1 MSIRS
6 IFSVHHLQQRLSRLL
21 PSLLLLVLS
30 LITVVTLSTASPQS
44 VEGQTPL
51 PIPFDP
57 LQVTE
62 NTATVR
68 LNGRSV
74 LEISSPPS
82 NPDEPRTIP
91 PLEERVREVER
102 KLSRILDEGFDPDS
116 LQVTAQQDWNT
127 NQYVISVYDEENLGS
142 PDKPEKIVTVTE
154 FDAQVAERRPEAI
167 AQDWADQ
174 IEEALRL
181 GYQDRLPQARQE
193 RWQKALALA
202 AIIVVLS
209 PILALLQRRAT
220 GHYQQLLQQRH
231 PEDLQP
237 PEEALAQ
244 ENDSAGT
251 GSRVQFLRAMMPQIV
266 LERRISLVILLR
278 RVLLFL
284 QLALWIGGIIWIL
297 SQFPKTRAYANWL
310 EKFPVQILG
319 IWLFVAIA
327 NKVTD
332 VLFDNILQSWVEQ
345 ESLNPTASK
354 RFILRAPTLA
364 AALKGMTS
372 FIAGL
377 IGVIWFLAL
386 QNFPLDSLITGAGI
400 FGVALTIVFQNLIK
414 DLINGILILWED
426 QFAVGDVIDVGY
438 GAGFVEYMNL
448 RVTRMRGE
456 GGRLSTVPNSQI
468 QVVHNL
474 SKEWSRIDFRIWIS
488 HDADALKAIQ
498 VMRQTMEEMQAD
510 SDWTES
516 IIEPTMLAGV
526 ENLDERGTQ
535 LLMWTKTKPLQQ
547 WNVEREYRRRLKLA
561 FEEAG
566 IGIAIPKQMLW
577 FKEPASDSYDE
588 GNHHSLPQSK
598 SR

>member
-1 MSIRS
+1 M
-6 IFSVHHLQQRLSRLL
+6 HHLQRRLGRLL

-30 LITVVTLSTASPQS
+30 LITVVTFSTARPER

-51 PIPFDP
+51 PIPIQP
-57 LQVTE
+57 LQLTE
-62 NTATVR
+62 NTAPVR
-68 LNGRSV
+68 LNGRTV
-74 LEISSPPS
+74 FEISSPPS

-91 PLEERVREVER
+91 SLEDRVREVER
-102 KLSRILDEGFDPDS
+102 KLSRIVEGGFDPDS
-116 LQVTAQQDWNT
+116 LQVRAQQDWNT
-127 NQYVISVYDEENLGS
+127 NQYVISVYDDGNLGS
-142 PDKPEKIVTVTE
+142 PEEPERIVTVTR
-154 FDAQVAERRPEAI
+154 FDAQVADRNPEAL
-167 AQDWADQ
+167 AEDWADQ

-181 GYQDRLPQARQE
+181 AYQERLPEARKQ
-193 RWQKALALA
+193 RWETALILA

-209 PILALLQRRAT
+209 PLIALLQRRTT
-220 GHYQQLLQQRH
+220 GHYQDLSRQRH
-231 PEDLQP
+231 PENLQP
-237 PEEALAQ
+237 PEDALVEENEA
-244 ENDSAGT
+244 AGM

-266 LERRISLVILLR
+266 LERRISMVILLR

-284 QLALWIGGIIWIL
+284 QLALWIGGTILIL
-297 SQFPKTRAYANWL
+297 SQFPETRAYAAWL
-310 EKFPVQILG
+310 QKFPVQILG
-319 IWLFVAIA
+319 IWLFVAVA
-327 NKVTD
+327 NKLTD

-438 GAGFVEYMNL
+438 GPGFVEYMNL
-448 RVTRMRGE
+448 RVTRLRGE

-468 QVVHNL
+468 EVVHNL
-474 SKEWSRIDFRIWIS
+474 SKEWSRIDFRIRIS
-488 HDADALKAIQ
+488 HDADALEAIQ

-510 SDWTES
+510 PDWTES

-547 WNVEREYRRRLKLA
+547 WAVEREYRRRLKLA

-577 FKEPASDSYDE
+577 FKEPASDGHNDGHDE
-588 GNHHSLPQSK
+588 DNHHSLPQPK
-598 SR
+598 

>member
-1 MSIRS
+1 MSTRS
-6 IFSVHHLQQRLSRLL
+6 IFSVHHLQRRLSRLL
-21 PSLLLLVLS
+21 PALLLLVLS
-30 LITVVTLSTASPQS
+30 LITVVTLSTANPQR

-51 PIPFDP
+51 PIPLEP
-57 LQVTE
+57 LQPTE
-62 NTATVR
+62 NSAPVR
-68 LNGRSV
+68 LNGRTV
-74 LEISSPPS
+74 LQISSPPS

-102 KLSRILDEGFDPDS
+102 KLSQIVEEGFNPNS
-116 LQVTAQQDWNT
+116 LQVRAQQDWNT
-127 NQYVISVYDEENLGS
+127 NQYVISVYDNEELGS
-142 PDKPEKIVTVTE
+142 QDNPESIVTVTE
-154 FDAQVAERRPEAI
+154 FDAQVADRRPEAL
-167 AQDWADQ
+167 AADWADQ
-174 IEEALRL
+174 IEEGLKLA
-181 GYQDRLPQARQE
+181 YQERLPQARQQ
-193 RWQKALALA
+193 RWKTALGLA
-202 AIIVVLS
+202 AIILVLS
-209 PILALLQRRAT
+209 PIIALLQRRT
-220 GHYQQLLQQRH
+220 TRHYKDLSQQRH
-231 PEDLQP
+231 PENLQP
-237 PEEALAQ
+237 PEEQLVQ
-244 ENDSAGT
+244 ENEAA

-266 LERRISLVILLR
+266 LERRISMVILLR

-284 QLALWIGGIIWIL
+284 QLALWIGGTILIL
-297 SQFPKTRAYANWL
+297 SQFPETRAYATWL
-310 EKFPVQILG
+310 QKFPVQILG
-319 IWLFVAIA
+319 IWLFVAVA
-327 NKVTD
+327 NKLTD
-332 VLFDNILQSWVEQ
+332 VLFDNVLQSWVEQ

-414 DLINGILILWED
+414 DLINGVLILWED

-438 GAGFVEYMNL
+438 GPGFVEYMNL

-488 HDADALKAIQ
+488 HDADALEAIQ

-510 SDWTES
+510 PDWTES

-547 WNVEREYRRRLKLA
+547 WAVQREFRRRLKLA

-577 FKEPASDSYDE
+577 FKEPSSDVRDE
-588 GNHHSLPQSK
+588 DNHHSLPQPK
-598 SR
+598 

>member
-1 MSIRS
+1 MSTRS
-6 IFSVHHLQQRLSRLL
+6 IFRVHYLQRHLGH
-21 PSLLLLVLS
+21 LLLLVLS
-30 LITVVTLSTASPQS
+30 LITVVSISVVSPQS

-51 PIPFDP
+51 PIPLDP
-57 LQVTE
+57 LQVTG
-62 NTATVR
+62 NSATVR

-102 KLSRILDEGFDPDS
+102 KLSRILEEGFDPDS
-116 LQVTAQQDWNT
+116 LQVTAQRDSNT
-127 NQYVISVYDEENLGS
+127 NQYVIGIYDEENLGF
-142 PDKPEKIVTVTE
+142 PDKPEEIVTVTQ
-154 FDAQVAERRPEAI
+154 FDAQVADRRPEAL
-167 AQDWADQ
+167 AEEWADQ

-181 GYQDRLPQARQE
+181 AYQERLPEARQE
-193 RWQKALALA
+193 RWKRALVLGAVIL
-202 AIIVVLS
+202 VLS
-209 PILALLQRRAT
+209 PLIALLQRRAT
-220 GHYQQLLQQRH
+220 RHYQYLSQQRH
-231 PEDLQP
+231 PEELHP
-237 PEEALAQ
+237 PEDELEPQ
-244 ENDSAGT
+244 NDSTGM

-266 LERRISLVILLR
+266 LERHISMVILLR

-284 QLALWIGGIIWIL
+284 QLALWIGGSIWIL
-297 SQFPKTRAYANWL
+297 SEFPETRAYASWL
-310 EKFPVQILG
+310 QKFPVQILG
-319 IWLFVAIA
+319 IWLFVAVA
-327 NKVTD
+327 NKLTD
-332 VLFDNILQSWVEQ
+332 VLFDNLLQSWVEQ

-400 FGVALTIVFQNLIK
+400 FGVALTLVFQNLIK
-414 DLINGILILWED
+414 DLINGVLILWED
-426 QFAVGDVIDVGY
+426 QFAVGDVIDVGH
-438 GAGFVEYMNL
+438 GPGFVEYMNL
-448 RVTRMRGE
+448 RVTRLRGE
-456 GGRLSTVPNSQI
+456 GGRLSTVPNGQI

-488 HDADALKAIQ
+488 HDADALEAIQ

-510 SDWTES
+510 PDWTES

-561 FEEAG
+561 FEAAG
-566 IGIAIPKQMLW
+566 ISIAIPKQMLW
-577 FKEPASDSYDE
+577 FKEPPSDSYDK
-588 GNHHSLPQSK
+588 GNHHALPQSK
-598 SR
+598 SS

>member
-6 IFSVHHLQQRLSRLL
+6 IFRVHHLPRRLG
-21 PSLLLLVLS
+21 SLLLLVLS

-44 VEGQTPL
+44 VQGQTTPL
-51 PIPFDP
+51 PIPIQP
-57 LQVTE
+57 LQLTE
-62 NTATVR
+62 NSATVR

-91 PLEERVREVER
+91 SLEERVRQVER
-102 KLSRILDEGFDPDS
+102 KLSRILEEGFDPDS
-116 LQVTAQQDWNT
+116 LQVRAQQDWNT
-127 NQYVISVYDEENLGS
+127 NQYVITAHDDENLGS
-142 PDKPEKIVTVTE
+142 REGPEEIVTVTQ
-154 FDAQVAERRPEAI
+154 FDAQVADLSPEAL
-167 AQDWADQ
+167 AEDWADR

-181 GYQDRLPQARQE
+181 AYRERLPEARRQ
-193 RWQKALALA
+193 RWKIALTLA
-202 AIIVVLS
+202 AIMAVLS
-209 PILALLQRRAT
+209 PIIALLQRRT
-220 GHYQQLLQQRH
+220 TRHYKDLSRQRH
-231 PEDLQP
+231 PENLQP
-237 PEEALAQ
+237 PENLIQ
-244 ENDSAGT
+244 ESESAGM

-266 LERRISLVILLR
+266 LERRISMVILLR
-278 RVLLFL
+278 RVLLFS
-284 QLALWIGGIIWIL
+284 QLALWVGGTILIL
-297 SQFPKTRAYANWL
+297 SQFPETRAYATWL
-310 EKFPVQILG
+310 QQFPVQILG
-319 IWLFVAIA
+319 IWLFVAVA

-386 QNFPLDSLITGAGI
+386 QSFPLDSLITGAGI

-438 GAGFVEYMNL
+438 GPGFVEYMNL
-448 RVTRMRGE
+448 RVTRLRGE

-488 HDADALKAIQ
+488 HDADALDAIQ
-498 VMRQTMEEMQAD
+498 VMRRTMEEMQAD
-510 SDWTES
+510 PDWTES

-547 WNVEREYRRRLKLA
+547 WAVEREYRRRLKLA

-566 IGIAIPKQMLW
+566 IAIAIPKQSLW
-577 FKEPASDSYDE
+577 FNETLSDSHNED
-588 GNHHSLPQSK
+588 NHRALSSQ
-598 SR
+598 